1 MNSLMCQVS
10 HSLLHYLFL
19 TFKYHCLLC
28 KVCLSL
34 LCNINYSLRLVQFYL
49 REPFKKKNPGISDL
63 VQNSKTPPPYRS
75 FRFYFDKQFF
85 FIWEFST
92 LKHVLNHL
100 QTCSFA
106 SFGDPVSIG
115 SSLTISK

>member
-34 LCNINYSLRLVQFYL
+34 LCNINYSLLLVQFYL
-49 REPFKKKNPGISDL
+49 REPFKKKNQEFQIWSETPRPPSPIGVLDL
-63 VQNSKTPPPYRS
+63 ILI
-75 FRFYFDKQFF
+75 DKFFIF

-92 LKHVLNHL
+92 LKHVLNQL
-100 QTCSFA
+100 KTCYLLDMETQSA
-106 SFGDPVSIG
+106 LG
-115 SSLTISK
+115 LH